1 MLEIASKSQLRWAFL
16 RGAAVFVPLILLLG
30 NLSGQVGKSAIEG
43 GWYDALIKPGITP
56 PNIYF
61 PIAWSLLYI
70 LMGFAAAIVW
80 HARGNKLRTLGFIL
94 FGIQIALNFAW
105 TPAFFG
111 AQKPLYGLVVI
122 LALLVVLIATTL
134 VFFRIRFWAGMLMV
148 PCIVWILFATYLNAQ
163 IWRLN
168 PGEVVYTAP
177 TEAPPEPTRQSPGLV
192 PL

>member
-1 MLEIASKSQLRWAFL
+1 MLEIASKSQLRWAYL

-30 NLSGQVGKSAIEG
+30 NFSGQVGKSAIES
-43 GWYDALIKPGITP
+43 GWYDALLKPSMTP

-70 LMGFAAAIVW
+70 LMGFAVAMVW
-80 HARGNKLRTLGFIL
+80 HARGNKLRTLGFVL
-94 FGIQIALNFAW
+94 FGVQIALNFAW

-111 AQKPLYGLVVI
+111 TQKPLYGLIVI
-122 LALLVVLIATTL
+122 VALLFALSATTF
-134 VFFRIRFWAGMLMV
+134 VFFKIRFWAGMLMV
-148 PCIVWILFATYLNAQ
+148 PCIVWIVFAAYLNVQ

-168 PGEVVYTAP
+168 PSDVVYTAP
-177 TEAPPEPTRQSPGLV
+177 AETQPEPTRQSPGLV